1 MDERQGSEDDH
12 GVLRALHASGGDLG
26 DPAQYLVAI
35 GLISLATAA
44 HQGWSANLSRRS
56 PTSSRNQRGVGNRH
70 WRIPWRHGRRSLH
83 ALLPAYLVTHFGY
96 EPVFVIMGSA
106 HLIAFMFMHTLMGK
120 MGKITPKAA

>member
-1 MDERQGSEDDH
+1 
-12 GVLRALHASGGDLG
+12 
-26 DPAQYLVAI
+26 VAI
-35 GLISLATAA
+35 GLISLATA
-44 HQGWSANLSRRS
+44 SAPGLVGEPVHDGLRRLPEIS
-56 PTSSRNQRGVGNRH
+56 GGVGNRH